1 MLMKG
6 PAFPEISPP
15 TCQGKTPQP
24 PPGTDYSES
33 THRKM
38 GAFSCVN
45 TGAHFHGNRR
55 FKD

>member
-24 PPGTDYSES
+24 PPGIDYSES